1 MADTAEKAFLAFLEG
16 TSDAQQ
22 LSAEGTNSAHLPLG
36 AAASEANQPAAAASI
51 TALQNPCDSSLDHGP
66 DQQAPSTSSAPPHQ
80 PSSTNQHVL
89 PVQPTGLH
97 SADIRSSAS
106 SEPARAW
113 AQPPVEL
120 TVKHVGF
127 LGSLA
132 HALVHLQK
140 ASEGLSL
147 LRAAACIMRTT
158 PPAFHMWFQGSP
170 DPQVLHAHVL
180 MDLVSSARLNF
191 RVTLWLFAW
200 KLQLL
205 SLLACSACYERTAGS
220 CRHVARVVAF
230 ESWSPTVV
238 CSVCACCDAVWGG
251 LAYTGRSCL

>member
-16 TSDAQQ
+16 TRDAQQ
-22 LSAEGTNSAHLPLG
+22 LSAEGTDSAHLPLG
-36 AAASEANQPAAAASI
+36 AAAPEANQPAAAASTSI
-51 TALQNPCDSSLDHGP
+51 TAVHNPSDSSLVQGP
-66 DQQAPSTSSAPPHQ
+66 DQQAPSTCSAPPHQ
-80 PSSTNQHVL
+80 SSSITQQDAL
-89 PVQPTGLH
+89 PVHPIGLH
-97 SADIRSSAS
+97 SADMRGSAVGQA
-106 SEPARAW
+106 ARAW

-147 LRAAACIMRTT
+147 LRAAACIMRTN

-180 MDLVSSARLNF
+180 MDLVSSARLGF
-191 RVTLWLFAW
+191 SVILWLFAW
-200 KLQLL
+200 FLQLL
-205 SLLACSACYERTAGS
+205 TL
-220 CRHVARVVAF
+220 
-230 ESWSPTVV
+230 
-238 CSVCACCDAVWGG
+238 
-251 LAYTGRSCL
+251 

>member
-36 AAASEANQPAAAASI
+36 AAAPEANQPAAAASTSI

-66 DQQAPSTSSAPPHQ
+66 DQQSPSTSSAPPHQ
-80 PSSTNQHVL
+80 ASSTTQQDAL
-89 PVQPTGLH
+89 PLQPTGLH
-97 SADIRSSAS
+97 SVDTRSSAI
-106 SEPARAW
+106 SEAARAW

-147 LRAAACIMRTT
+147 LRAAACIMRTN

-180 MDLVSSARLNF
+180 MDLVSSARL
-191 RVTLWLFAW
+191 RLSGTLWLFAW
-200 KLQLL
+200 FLRLL
-205 SLLACSACYERTAGS
+205 RLLACSACYERA
-220 CRHVARVVAF
+220 A
-230 ESWSPTVV
+230 
-238 CSVCACCDAVWGG
+238 
-251 LAYTGRSCL
+251 RSC

>member
-22 LSAEGTNSAHLPLG
+22 LSAEAHPNSAHLPLG
-36 AAASEANQPAAAASI
+36 AAAPEANQPAAAASGSI
-51 TALQNPCDSSLDHGP
+51 TALQNRSDSSLDHGP
-66 DQQAPSTSSAPPHQ
+66 DHQAPSTSSAPPLQ
-80 PSSTNQHVL
+80 PSSTSQQDVL
-89 PVQPTGLH
+89 PLQPTGLH
-97 SADIRSSAS
+97 SVGTRGSGSSGA
-106 SEPARAW
+106 ARAW

-147 LRAAACIMRTT
+147 LRAAACIMRTN

-180 MDLVSSARLNF
+180 MDLVS
-191 RVTLWLFAW
+191 
-200 KLQLL
+200 
-205 SLLACSACYERTAGS
+205 
-220 CRHVARVVAF
+220 
-230 ESWSPTVV
+230 
-238 CSVCACCDAVWGG
+238 
-251 LAYTGRSCL
+251 

>member
-16 TSDAQQ
+16 TGDAQQ
-22 LSAEGTNSAHLPLG
+22 LSAEGSDSAHLPLG
-36 AAASEANQPAAAASI
+36 AAAPEANQPAAAASVSI
-51 TALQNPCDSSLDHGP
+51 TALHNLCASSLDQGP
-66 DQQAPSTSSAPPHQ
+66 DQQAPSTSSATPHQ
-80 PSSTNQHVL
+80 PSSSNQQNML
-89 PVQPTGLH
+89 PMQPTGLH
-97 SADIRSSAS
+97 SVDMRGSGSSGA
-106 SEPARAW
+106 ARAW

-147 LRAAACIMRTT
+147 LRAAACIMRTN

-180 MDLVSSARLNF
+180 MDLVSSARLRF
-191 RVTLWLFAW
+191 SVTLWLFAL

-205 SLLACSACYERTAGS
+205 SLLGCS
-220 CRHVARVVAF
+220 
-230 ESWSPTVV
+230 
-238 CSVCACCDAVWGG
+238 
-251 LAYTGRSCL
+251 

>member
-16 TSDAQQ
+16 TSEAQQ
-22 LSAEGTNSAHLPLG
+22 LSAEGNPDLAHLPLG
-36 AAASEANQPAAAASI
+36 AAAPEANQPAAAASMSI
-51 TALQNPCDSSLDHGP
+51 TALHNPSDSSLDHGP

-80 PSSTNQHVL
+80 PSSTSPQDAL
-89 PVQPTGLH
+89 PLRPTGLH
-97 SADIRSSAS
+97 SADMRSSAMGQV
-106 SEPARAW
+106 ARAW

-147 LRAAACIMRTT
+147 LRAAACIMRTN

-180 MDLVSSARLNF
+180 MDLVSSARLSF
-191 RVTLWLFAW
+191 SVTLWLFAW
-200 KLQLL
+200 LLQLL
-205 SLLACSACYERTAGS
+205 SLLACSACYECNARS
-220 CRHVARVVAF
+220 CRQVARVVAF
-230 ESWSPTVV
+230 ESWSPTAV
-238 CSVCACCDAVWGG
+238 CTVC
-251 LAYTGRSCL
+251 LL